1 MYKILKSLVVS
12 MTLIGAT
19 TSSYVSAETIRLVG
33 PTGETIPAPQYSEQ
47 IQKAKPEVAPK
58 VSGDPARYYGPTAKS
73 ETLWSIASKVR
84 PSNQVSIQ
92 QTIYALYQLNPN
104 AFESNNIHLLIPNSQ
119 LRIPSLAQ
127 VVASDT
133 VQATTIL
140 KAHKARLEKT
150 QLKTTAT
157 KTASDK
163 TVSSKLK
170 TPSQTANEKP
180 TSANKI
186 AEKSAPST
194 ASKQASSV
202 NDKQMQ
208 LAAAQ
213 QQAAKLA
220 EKLQQKLT
228 VSESELLSLEE
239 RNHQLRL
246 MLAEVQNEV
255 ESLKKEVSNE
265 ERIRAEVEKQLNE
278 EKRRQEELQ
287 RLAPGQLDLM
297 LANPW
302 IVAALAIIPA
312 LFVGLLIFMF
322 KGKRKAVKISEQNA
336 EQEPASSSKAPVVIG
351 AAAGAAAL
359 TAEADDFDD
368 DIFADLDELD
378 VDENSSEPKL
388 DDSQDDIFADLNDSD
403 LNFNLDDGDSDP
415 FASIDEQGDLNVDY
429 VDLESSSNGISVN
442 GADKALGLEEME
454 QALSDVSVSTEETAI
469 PQGIA
474 LEESD
479 PVSQQ
484 DLDDLFSEISEPGL
498 DSEHADPELMLDD
511 DLDMPS
517 FGQEDMDELLSE
529 TDFNL
534 GDDDLDLSSESE
546 EEARSIQPETLDND
560 DIDDLFSQFASDA
573 ESQADNAKPHHE
585 EAVLLDEMLE
595 EGDFELSDLEDSEL
609 LLDEVL
615 AESNAVEASADTLGL
630 NTETD
635 LDSQADGA
643 FDELIGADE
652 DELQD
657 IGLAEDS
664 TELLDELLME
674 PAFSAKASADE
685 QSVELDPFSGTELL
699 ADDVS
704 DDSDV
709 VEDRDAIEGGD
720 AFKESHNNDQVSAS
734 DIDELIQSSSLMGH
748 EGEPAV
754 SGFEPNEMQRN
765 DEADT
770 SVAHS
775 EDIDLPVI
783 EPTVQQTEVSLADDG
798 HTAEV
803 DSDVPLNNIGSA
815 SEIDESES
823 EALPESELDEIN
835 ELTEPSH
842 YDSESVTPS
851 DDDTHDI
858 DDGELDVESTVQ
870 ADVGVEENVESTLEE
885 ATELVDNSDLAS
897 SDTMLEPEDSTS
909 EDFETDSGLLA
920 YENNVIEPASVD
932 ASTHR
937 EDEALASEPV
947 APLIKE
953 SDAIDELTVSTE
965 QIQAPGEFNF
975 EPKIEGSE
983 DHWHQSDDRDE
994 TSETELAQM
1003 VANEFGVPQ
1012 DEDWFVD
1019 EELNDQ
1025 VAAPVSEDLNADD
1038 EPQVP
1043 AASDNLNATNFDD
1056 SLLAEY
1062 GEQEAL
1068 DDALLEEGN
1077 VVEGALPDGQ
1087 DDQPLELSDD
1097 DLPEY
1102 SEEDALADM
1111 GVESDAGDDI
1121 DYRASEVN
1129 DNDDEQ
1135 AKHQIPPIG
1144 EPIGEP
1150 LNHSEI
1156 DALADAF
1163 TMVDTSAYEQ
1173 ESQLIELLDESDNSP
1188 SFSNISRVDADMAH
1202 SAGMDI
1208 DTMLEGS
1215 NSVDAGEDWNGFK
1228 LTQEQQAS
1236 ISTEIPEDEAE
1247 IWQGEEIKGLSE
1259 PADEDWSTQDDL
1271 ADFDPKANQY
1281 MTIDE
1286 LMNQADDKEPSNPD
1300 DEELML
1306 DVGLDEFPDVIG
1318 PVSDVDVDSGAEAAG
1333 KLDLAKIYM
1342 EMNDIAGAQKLLE
1355 QAASQGNEPI
1365 ANEAKQLLEQ
1375 LST

>member
-47 IQKAKPEVAPK
+47 IQKAKPEAAPK

-84 PSNQVSIQ
+84 PSNQVTIQ
-92 QTIYALYQLNPN
+92 QTIYALYQLNPS
-104 AFESNNIHLLIPNSQ
+104 AFESNNIHLLLPNSQ

-127 VVASDT
+127 VAANDT

-140 KAHKARLEKT
+140 KAHKAKLNKA
-150 QLKTTAT
+150 QLKATPT
-157 KTASDK
+157 KTASEK
-163 TVSSKLK
+163 TAPSKVK
-170 TPSQTANEKP
+170 APSQPTTSVNKKP
-180 TSANKI
+180 TSASKT
-186 AEKSAPST
+186 AEKGAPST
-194 ASKQASSV
+194 ASTQASNV

-220 EKLQQKLT
+220 EQLQQKLT

-246 MLAEVQNEV
+246 MLSDVQNEV

-302 IVAALAIIPA
+302 VVAALAILPA
-312 LFVGLLIFMF
+312 LLVGLLVFLF
-322 KGKRKAVKISEQNA
+322 KGRRKADSTSKQTEEQQP
-336 EQEPASSSKAPVVIG
+336 ESSSKAPVVIG
-351 AAAGAAAL
+351 AAAGTAAL
-359 TAEADDFDD
+359 VAEADDFDD
-368 DIFADLDELD
+368 DIFADLDDLD
-378 VDENSSEPKL
+378 VDENNPEPEL
-388 DDSQDDIFADLNDSD
+388 DDSQEDIFADLNDSD

-442 GADKALGLEEME
+442 GGDKALGLEEME
-454 QALSDVSVSTEETAI
+454 QALSDVSVSTEDATQ
-469 PQGIA
+469 PQDIE
-474 LEESD
+474 LDESA

-484 DLDDLFSEISEPGL
+484 DLDDLFSEISQPSL
-498 DSEHADPELMLDD
+498 SSDNTDPELMLDD
-511 DLDMPS
+511 ELDMPS

-534 GDDDLDLSSESE
+534 DDDLDLSSESDE
-546 EEARSIQPETLDND
+546 QATAPQPPKPAETSGEQVSLGNE
-560 DIDDLFSQFASDA
+560 DIDDLFSQFASEA
-573 ESQADNAKPHHE
+573 TFEADNADPKQ

-595 EGDFELSDLEDSEL
+595 GDDFELSDLDDSEL

-615 AESNAVEASADTLGL
+615 AESDVAEVPEDKLGL
-630 NTETD
+630 DNDAESDTQV
-635 LDSQADGA
+635 DSA
-643 FDELIGADE
+643 FDELIGVEE
-652 DELQD
+652 DDQYD
-657 IGLAEDS
+657 IEVAEDS

-685 QSVELDPFSGTELL
+685 QSVELDPFSSTQLL
-699 ADDVS
+699 ADDVVDDNDAVAGS
-704 DDSDV
+704 DAIADSDAIV
-709 VEDRDAIEGGD
+709 GSDVDNSDVENGETDDDRA
-720 AFKESHNNDQVSAS
+720 AFKESHSDEQVSGS
-734 DIDELIQSSSLMGH
+734 DIDARIESNSSMARENEPVVSGLESGDISDDEQADSSLVHDKGL
-748 EGEPAV
+748 ELPEIGVIDQQQGAIDQQLGE
-754 SGFEPNEMQRN
+754 F
-765 DEADT
+765 T
-770 SVAHS
+770 
-775 EDIDLPVI
+775 
-783 EPTVQQTEVSLADDG
+783 ADDD
-798 HTAEV
+798 HSAEV
-803 DSDVPLNNIGSA
+803 
-815 SEIDESES
+815 
-823 EALPESELDEIN
+823 
-835 ELTEPSH
+835 
-842 YDSESVTPS
+842 
-851 DDDTHDI
+851 DDDTHEI
-858 DDGELDVESTVQ
+858 EASELDVESTIQ
-870 ADVGVEENVESTLEE
+870 AQSAAEEFADTPKDSASE
-885 ATELVDNSDLAS
+885 ASENSEVADAGAIHADDSAS
-897 SDTMLEPEDSTS
+897 EG
-909 EDFETDSGLLA
+909 FQTDSGLSARENDATGAVSNDELA
-920 YENNVIEPASVD
+920 HI
-932 ASTHR
+932 
-937 EDEALASEPV
+937 EDEALSAQHADVEGPAESQEPMSGEPSAV
-947 APLIKE
+947 
-953 SDAIDELTVSTE
+953 DELIASTE
-965 QIQAPGEFNF
+965 QLEAPDDFNF
-975 EPKIEGSE
+975 EPRIEGAE
-983 DHWHQSDDRDE
+983 DHWDKNEEPVE
-994 TSETELAQM
+994 TSDTELAQM

-1012 DEDWFVD
+1012 DEDWYVD

-1025 VAAPVSEDLNADD
+1025 TAATATEEQDADD
-1038 EPQVP
+1038 EPQ
-1043 AASDNLNATNFDD
+1043 AKDASDTLTAPDFDD

-1068 DDALLEEGN
+1068 DDALLEEDI
-1077 VVEGALPDGQ
+1077 VVENALPDAQ
-1087 DDQPLELSDD
+1087 DEQPLELSDD

-1102 SEEDALADM
+1102 SEEDALADLSIES
-1111 GVESDAGDDI
+1111 GVSEDI
-1121 DYRASEVN
+1121 DYRTPQAIDPE
-1129 DNDDEQ
+1129 DEQ

-1144 EPIGEP
+1144 EPVGEP

-1173 ESQLIELLDESDNSP
+1173 ESQLTELLDDSEDSP
-1188 SFSNISRVDADMAH
+1188 NFSNISNVDADMAH

-1208 DTMLEGS
+1208 NAMLEGS

-1236 ISTEIPEDEAE
+1236 ISSDIPEDEAE
-1247 IWQGEEIKGLSE
+1247 VWQGQEIKGLSE

-1271 ADFDPKANQY
+1271 TDFDPKANQY

-1286 LMNQADDKEPSNPD
+1286 LMNQADDGEPSNPD

-1355 QAASQGNEPI
+1355 QAANQGSETI
-1365 ANEAKQLLEQ
+1365 AKEAKQLLEQ